1 MIGEIFR
8 LATPQISSDNLK
20 LCRSIEIRI
29 IIERPQPVREV
40 IVQQLDIEDI
50 TRGKQETQPQ
60 ILVAATLYKA
70 DVRETRPTL
79 LPCDIAAAVACT
91 CRDTYDIGKTQ
102 ASLHKGI
109 EHANGEYATH
119 ASSFKH
125 QPSFIDVIHLKLCKN
140 YINTMQSYKNVR

>member
-60 ILVAATLYKA
+60 ILVATTLYKA
-70 DVRETRPTL
+70 DVR
-79 LPCDIAAAVACT
+79 
-91 CRDTYDIGKTQ
+91 
-102 ASLHKGI
+102 
-109 EHANGEYATH
+109 
-119 ASSFKH
+119 
-125 QPSFIDVIHLKLCKN
+125 
-140 YINTMQSYKNVR
+140 